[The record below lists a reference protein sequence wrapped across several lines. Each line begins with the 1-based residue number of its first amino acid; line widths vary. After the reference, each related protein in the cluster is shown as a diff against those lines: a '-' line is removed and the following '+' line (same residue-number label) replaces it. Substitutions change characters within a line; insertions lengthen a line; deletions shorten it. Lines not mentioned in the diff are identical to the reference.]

1 MFLCLVVVPDQ
12 AVVLDWVFADGAPK
26 NASIYDNNKRQ
37 DFHAIVP
44 LAVPDELFWV
54 EEELRIYQNLQE
66 ERRLKEQAARAKVIT
81 SSLSFIKRIS
91 FY

>member
-1 MFLCLVVVPDQ
+1 MLLCLVTVPDQ

-26 NASIYDNNKRQ
+26 SASIYDNNKRQ

-44 LAVPDELFWV
+44 LAVPDELFWI

-66 ERRLKEQAARAKVIT
+66 ERRLKEQVARAKVIT
-81 SSLSFIKRIS
+81 SSLSFIRRVS
-91 FY
+91 F